1 MTWQIVTLVVWITGL
16 CAWAVRTY
24 TTSKQTTKL
33 MTELEKSQ
41 AQAAQIL
48 ERQRVL
54 ELAVANA
61 LAQMVKVTSFSEEK
75 YKALVST
82 KVGAHR

>member
-1 MTWQIVTLVVWITGL
+1 
-16 CAWAVRTY
+16 
-24 TTSKQTTKL
+24 

-41 AQAAQIL
+41 AQAAQML

-61 LAQMVKVTSFSEEK
+61 LAQMVKVTSFTEEK

-82 KVGAHR
+82 KVGHR